1 MPLLSKKTLCYSI
14 QGYPGLVFN
23 LISNKNFVINAE
35 FINSDGDSNEVTWI
49 GRLSVISRSKNNSNT
64 VVFSSVDQ
72 DITIVKKASFKA
84 KVIGQIIFT
93 RNQSIKITQH
103 VVIPSGN
110 PIVHVIFD
118 DPQAKFDITFY
129 YNHLNVDWKMQYD
142 EFSDMQGL
150 MGKELYTYS

>member
-84 KVIGQIIFT
+84 KVISQIIFT